1 MQKIF
6 IVGNL
11 TKDPEMRTT
20 QNGIPVCSFNVAVN
34 RRQGGNGEN
43 AEADFFR
50 VTAWRQLGQICY
62 QYLAKGKKVSV
73 VGSVSASAYIGH
85 DGQARANLEINAEE
99 VEFLSPKSA
108 TNEQAYIQQE
118 REAIQNE
125 AAPAPAKKNSGFVEV
140 DDEEL
145 PF

>member
-20 QNGIPVCSFNVAVN
+20 QNGIAVCSFNVAVN

-50 VTAWRQLGQICY
+50 VTAWRQLGQICH

-73 VGSVSASAYIGH
+73 VGSVSASAYIGN
-85 DGQARANLEINAEE
+85 DGQARANLEINADE

-108 TNEQAYIQQE
+108 ANEQAYIQQE

-125 AAPAPAKKNSGFVEV
+125 AAPVKQNSGFVEV
-140 DDEEL
+140 DENEL

>member
-20 QNGIPVCSFNVAVN
+20 QNGIAVCSFNVAVN

-50 VTAWRQLGQICY
+50 VTAWRQLGQICH

-73 VGSVSASAYIGH
+73 VGSVSASAYIGN
-85 DGQARANLEINAEE
+85 DGLARANLEINADE

-125 AAPAPAKKNSGFVEV
+125 AAPAPAQKNSGYVEV

>member
-1 MQKIF
+1 MNKIF
-6 IVGNL
+6 IIGNV

-20 QNGIPVCSFNVAVN
+20 QNGIAVCSFNVAVN
-34 RRQGGNGEN
+34 RRTGSN
-43 AEADFFR
+43 AENPETDFFR
-50 VTAWRQLGQICY
+50 VTAWRGLGENCGR
-62 QYLAKGKKVSV
+62 YLAKGKKVSV
-73 VGSVSASAYIGH
+73 VGSVSASAYMGH

-99 VEFLSPKSA
+99 VEFLSPKG
-108 TNEQAYIQQE
+108 EGKEEAYIQQE

-125 AAPAPAKKNSGFVEV
+125 AAPAKKNSGFVEV